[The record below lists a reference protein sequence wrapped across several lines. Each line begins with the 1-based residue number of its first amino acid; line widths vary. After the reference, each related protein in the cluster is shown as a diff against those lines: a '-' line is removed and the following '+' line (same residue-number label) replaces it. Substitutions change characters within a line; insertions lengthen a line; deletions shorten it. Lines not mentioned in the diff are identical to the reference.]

1 MIAKAASL
9 LFAFLAVCGGATGA
23 VAAADP
29 YLWKYRPV
37 LVFAPDAANVY
48 LERQKEAVRSQPGAF
63 RSRNIVVVYVV
74 GDSVSQQFGPAPGA
88 DASALRQKYG
98 VEPNE
103 FHAILVG
110 KDGGVKLKSPSPLS
124 AARLSSVIDAMPM
137 RQDEMRANRR

>member
-1 MIAKAASL
+1 MIVKVVSV
-9 LFAFLAVCGGATGA
+9 LFAFIALCGGATGA
-23 VAAADP
+23 MAVTDP

-48 LERQKEAVRSQPGAF
+48 FERQEEAVRSQPNAF
-63 RSRNIVVVYVV
+63 RSRDIVVVYVV
-74 GDSVSQQFGPAPGA
+74 GDSVTQQFGPAPGA
-88 DASALRQKYG
+88 DAAALRRKYG
-98 VEPNE
+98 VERNE

-124 AARLSSVIDAMPM
+124 AARLSNVIDAMPM